1 MSLRCNLNFIKS
13 IKKSFFIK
21 FETIILLY
29 KIKAKYIV
37 KYSFYWFN
45 NLLCTS
51 NKYFFNLIC
60 LKRKKSEIFFFKAFI
75 FHLKIDFTFPLFLPC
90 SMWTF
95 QALLFVHAQPTD
107 LRQFQTFSNKFIC
120 FQIAMSRAVT
130 GGWKLFILASETSF
144 CSESSN

>member
-1 MSLRCNLNFIKS
+1 MSLKCNLNFVKS

-21 FETIILLY
+21 LEAIIFLY

-37 KYSFYWFN
+37 KLSFYWSN

-60 LKRKKSEIFFFKAFI
+60 LKRKKSEIYFFQSFYFSSKNWFHISAFPTV
-75 FHLKIDFTFPLFLPC
+75 FNVNLSSTFIRPRP
-90 SMWTF
+90 T
-95 QALLFVHAQPTD
+95 TD